1 MKKVHAGYLAFIA
14 AALLLSACDG
24 FPESFKSP
32 NMTALPPRLQP
43 MFEKTKV
50 ICFGRFQV
58 EVPDSATIVYARA
71 QTPFNTERLE
81 GAGENLAQWVAKE
94 EAKFRSTFQF
104 PSSDGVTNYK
114 ETIDGAVPGQKIVI
128 GYQDGSMLAN
138 IYQITSFVKV
148 GADLFVQSTSA
159 GVEPNEPGSDWTLP
173 KKLAGLDATAGLLRA
188 RPNDEVPTEPGVCID
203 GGFIADAPGLSH
215 EKIPLGVR
223 FKEFPDVHLSI
234 EVTKTPR
241 IDDAHGVE
249 RRLKK
254 AEANAQKTGMG
265 DWYSRIKFFRRGER
279 QIEGW
284 KGYEVLARKPAQEG
298 ASENHQFLFE
308 SQGEP
313 DDALKPMLDVN
324 MDTGVKGNAAAG
336 QKPSLEDDEAV
347 ALWDK
352 LTSSIRVRPVG
363 GAAPKKTSDAGSLLP
378 LGELAATGRACP
390 QTGMW
395 ECVDEGDIRGGRRQL
410 FRAGEKMPA
419 IVRVGAPSLWQRIKG
434 ETPTYRSATVWKL
447 VDHDVPRPS

>member
-1 MKKVHAGYLAFIA
+1 MKKVHAGYLTFIA

-43 MFEKTKV
+43 MFEKTKT

-58 EVPDSATIVYARA
+58 EVPDSATVVYARA

-81 GAGENLAQWVAKE
+81 GAGGDLARWVEKE
-94 EAKFRSTFQF
+94 EAKLRSEGRYPTG
-104 PSSDGVTNYK
+104 SGLTKYEKTV
-114 ETIDGAVPGQKIVI
+114 DGALPGQKVVV
-128 GYQDGSMLAN
+128 GYESFNGS
-138 IYQITSFVKV
+138 IYSISSFVKA

-159 GVEPNEPGSDWTLP
+159 GVEPNEPGSNWTLP
-173 KKLAGLDATAGLLRA
+173 KKLAGLNATAGLLRA
-188 RPNDEVPTEPGVCID
+188 RSNDEIPTEPGVCID

-279 QIEGW
+279 QIDGW
-284 KGYEVLARKPAQEG
+284 NGYEVLARKPAQEG
-298 ASENHQFLFE
+298 ASENHQFLFQ

-324 MDTGVKGNAAAG
+324 LDTGVKGNATAG

-352 LTSSIRVRPVG
+352 LTSTIRVRPTG
-363 GAAPKKTSDAGSLLP
+363 GPAVKKTSDAGPLLP
-378 LGELAATGRACP
+378 LGELAATGRSCP
-390 QTGMW
+390 QTGLW
-395 ECVDEGDIRGGRRQL
+395 ECADEGEILGGRRQL

-419 IVRVGAPSLWQRIKG
+419 IVRVGTPSLWQKVKG

-447 VDHDVPRPS
+447 VDHQLPRSA